1 MLKIKGKID
10 NKSGNG
16 KYKGMI
22 TLMFKSGELEV
33 VKNWRPITLLNVD
46 YTVIS
51 ILPVERLKRVLANII
66 NTGQKGFVNGR
77 NIFGGNM
84 LLQDIID
91 YTNMEDKKVAI
102 TFLDQQIT
110 SLELNMS
117 GLSTKKVWFWRVI
130 QGGCW
135 SAL

>member
-1 MLKIKGKID
+1 
-10 NKSGNG
+10 
-16 KYKGMI
+16 
-22 TLMFKSGELEV
+22 
-33 VKNWRPITLLNVD
+33 
-46 YTVIS
+46 
-51 ILPVERLKRVLANII
+51 
-66 NTGQKGFVNGR
+66 
-77 NIFGGNM
+77 M

-130 QGGCW
+130 
-135 SAL
+135 

>member
-46 YTVIS
+46 YKIIS

-77 NIFGGNM
+77 NIYGEKM

-102 TFLDQQIT
+102 IFLDQQIT

-130 QGGCW
+130 QGVCL